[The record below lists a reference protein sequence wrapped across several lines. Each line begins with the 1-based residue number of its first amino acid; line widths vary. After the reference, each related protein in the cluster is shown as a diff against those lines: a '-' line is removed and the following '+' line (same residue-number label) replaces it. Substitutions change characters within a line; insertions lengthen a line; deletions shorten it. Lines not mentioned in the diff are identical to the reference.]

1 MLRTLLAAAL
11 LVAAALSAAAQ
22 DATPPAANAAEPA
35 VTRTVIDDDR
45 ARIEELRVR
54 GELRSVKVTPKNGA
68 KPYEILVGPG
78 GGAVSDG
85 KASSRGATGQR
96 VWNVLQF

>member
-1 MLRTLLAAAL
+1 MVRIPFAAVLLAAA
-11 LVAAALSAAAQ
+11 Q
-22 DATPPAANAAEPA
+22 DSTPPAEPA
-35 VTRTVIDDDR
+35 VARTVIDDDR

-54 GELRSVKVTPKNGA
+54 GQLRSVTVTPKNGA
-68 KPYEILVGPG
+68 KPYEILVGQG

>member
-1 MLRTLLAAAL
+1 MDRSL
-11 LVAAALSAAAQ
+11 LVAALIAATALPAAAQ
-22 DATPPAANAAEPA
+22 DAPSAEPA
-35 VTRTVIDDDR
+35 VQRTVVEDDR

-54 GELRSVKVTPKNGA
+54 GQLRSVKVTPKNGA
-68 KPYEILVGPG
+68 KPYEILVGEG